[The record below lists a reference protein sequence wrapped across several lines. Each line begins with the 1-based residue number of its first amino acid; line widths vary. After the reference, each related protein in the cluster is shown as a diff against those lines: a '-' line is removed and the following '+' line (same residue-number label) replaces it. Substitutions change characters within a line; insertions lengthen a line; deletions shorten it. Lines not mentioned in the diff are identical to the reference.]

1 MLEKNGFAAGTQR
14 HRVRGEW
21 PGYTPVVTG
30 SMRSRLRTQ
39 GILALRSACGGR
51 TGGLAQ
57 MRGGTPTRVFLQKSL
72 DLLDSK
78 GVGPFGYDKEF
89 VTV

>member
-1 MLEKNGFAAGTQR
+1 MLEKNGFATETQR

-39 GILALRSACGGR
+39 GILALRGACDR
-51 TGGLAQ
+51 CTGGLAQ
-57 MRGGTPTRVFLQKSL
+57 MRGRTPTRVFLQKSL
-72 DLLDSK
+72 DLLDCK
-78 GVGPFGYDKEF
+78 GLDLFGGDKEF
-89 VTV
+89 ATV